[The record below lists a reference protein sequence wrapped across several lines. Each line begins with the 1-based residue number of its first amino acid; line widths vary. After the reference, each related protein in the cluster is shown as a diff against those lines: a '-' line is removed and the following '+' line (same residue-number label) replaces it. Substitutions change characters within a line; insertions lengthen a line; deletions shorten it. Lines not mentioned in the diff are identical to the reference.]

1 MRKNISIIIND
12 ELKLRL
18 FNVIELLTQQWL
30 GTFPNDYKQ
39 LSELVNI
46 KKQKLSLQALIEQQS
61 NGETEGDGSQSG
73 GRGSLKGLRAKDDP
87 NKRNPFSKR
96 MTRK

>member
-1 MRKNISIIIND
+1 MSIAISN

-18 FNVIELLTQQWL
+18 LNATELLTQQWL

-39 LSELVNI
+39 LAELVNI
-46 KKQKLSLQALIEQQS
+46 KKQKLSLQQLATKHEDEEGS
-61 NGETEGDGSQSG
+61 NGGQGS
-73 GRGSLKGLRAKDDP
+73 GRGTLKGLRAKDDP
-87 NKRNPFSKR
+87 NKRSPFSKR

>member
-1 MRKNISIIIND
+1 MSVTISN

-18 FNVIELLTQQWL
+18 LNATEFLTQQWL

-39 LSELVNI
+39 LAELVSI
-46 KKQKLSLQALIEQQS
+46 KKQKLSLQQLAAQHEEDS
-61 NGETEGDGSQSG
+61 SG
-73 GRGSLKGLRAKDDP
+73 GTGSGRGTLKGLRAKDDP
-87 NKRNPFSKR
+87 NKRSPFSRK